1 MRNMEK
7 IKLVQPE
14 VTDADEIWAYR
25 GEMLAAGMS
34 IDGGAALEKAASPE
48 EWIKKVRL
56 CEKAENCCG
65 KVPSHVY
72 LAKRERDG
80 KMVGIIDLR
89 HHIDHPV
96 LSVWGGH
103 IGYSVRASQQRKGYG
118 TEMLRLL
125 LPMAAERGLKRVLI
139 TCTDGNIG
147 SEKIIRKNGGVYE
160 KSVTVE
166 GEIIKRFWI
175 NLEAGR
181 MLTFDGGPA
190 VIEPYMVHPPV
201 ENFPKTVVSVFSH
214 QLFDA
219 LAAFFDG
226 DRIGQ
231 THDADGIWP
240 IYAVSYQGRR
250 FAFCKARVGAPA
262 CVGNFED
269 VIAMGA
275 RRIIL
280 LGNCGVLDKS
290 IEDCGII
297 IPTAALRDE
306 GTSYHYAPPSDRIS
320 VNRRGREAFKEILS
334 RLGYPY
340 VEGITWTT
348 DAFYRETREKVA
360 VRKAMG
366 AVCVEMECAAVQAL
380 CDFRGVEF
388 FQYFYAGDNLDHAVW
403 DPRSLSGDKRLDEK
417 QKIGLLAFELAC
429 AMEGSSCL

>member
-1 MRNMEK
+1 MEK

-14 VTDADEIWAYR
+14 LTDAQEIWAYR

-34 IDGGAALEKAASPE
+34 IDGGAALEKATSPE
-48 EWIKKVRL
+48 DWIKKVRL
-56 CEKAENCCG
+56 CEKEENCPG

-72 LAKRERDG
+72 LAKRESDG

-103 IGYSVRASQQRKGYG
+103 IGYSVRVSEQKRGYG

-125 LPMAAERGLKRVLI
+125 LPIAAERGLKRVLI

-147 SEKIIRKNGGVYE
+147 SEKIIRHNGGVYE

-166 GEIIKRFWI
+166 GETIKRFWI
-175 NLEAGR
+175 TLDAGP
-181 MLTFDGGPA
+181 MLTFYGGPA

-201 ENFPKTVVSVFSH
+201 ENFPQTVVSVFSR

-219 LAAFFDG
+219 LATFFDG

-240 IYAVSYQGRR
+240 VYAVSYKGRR

-280 LGNCGVLDKS
+280 VGNCGVLDKT

-306 GTSYHYAPPSDRIS
+306 GTCYHYAPASDS
-320 VNRRGREAFKEILS
+320 NPVNRRGREEFKEIL
-334 RLGYPY
+334 RKLGYPY

-360 VRKAMG
+360 ARKAMG

-388 FQYFYAGDNLDHAVW
+388 FQFLYAGDTLDHTAW
-403 DPRSLSGDKRLDEK
+403 DPRSLSGDTRLDDK

>member
-1 MRNMEK
+1 MTIGHLKVDGDSHTSVSYFIGMTRSDDAPNSNLSVTIVPERRFGRGERKVRNMEK

-34 IDGGAALEKAASPE
+34 IDGGAALEKVASPE

-56 CEKAENCCG
+56 CEKAENCYG

-166 GEIIKRFWI
+166 GETIKRFWI

-181 MLTFDGGPA
+181 MLTFDGTLAGIPAGP
-190 VIEPYMVHPPV
+190 HG
-201 ENFPKTVVSVFSH
+201 H
-214 QLFDA
+214 
-219 LAAFFDG
+219 
-226 DRIGQ
+226 
-231 THDADGIWP
+231 
-240 IYAVSYQGRR
+240 
-250 FAFCKARVGAPA
+250 
-262 CVGNFED
+262 
-269 VIAMGA
+269 
-275 RRIIL
+275 
-280 LGNCGVLDKS
+280 
-290 IEDCGII
+290 
-297 IPTAALRDE
+297 
-306 GTSYHYAPPSDRIS
+306 
-320 VNRRGREAFKEILS
+320 
-334 RLGYPY
+334 
-340 VEGITWTT
+340 
-348 DAFYRETREKVA
+348 
-360 VRKAMG
+360 
-366 AVCVEMECAAVQAL
+366 
-380 CDFRGVEF
+380 
-388 FQYFYAGDNLDHAVW
+388 
-403 DPRSLSGDKRLDEK
+403 
-417 QKIGLLAFELAC
+417 
-429 AMEGSSCL
+429 